1 MKMKWTNQEQ
11 FNCNECNKELK
22 VEEIMIH
29 IQYNIHLNKQ
39 SDYDFFSEMT
49 WGMCEDCCKKEYL
62 TPQKLT
68 DYIIDKI

>member
-49 WGMCEDCCKKEYL
+49 WGYV
-62 TPQKLT
+62 
-68 DYIIDKI
+68 

>member
-29 IQYNIHLNKQ
+29 TVQHTSQ
-39 SDYDFFSEMT
+39 
-49 WGMCEDCCKKEYL
+49 
-62 TPQKLT
+62 
-68 DYIIDKI
+68 